1 MKLKIMGYNEET
13 MLTVS
18 GEVQELLIHKENGC
32 VILEFLEERSAINAE
47 EHSETTVEE
56 EIHLPTV
63 PVLERTV
70 PTSERSA
77 EEDAVGA
84 YYRNNTLFHKLS
96 DLRRHLASE
105 ANVPTYMIF
114 HDKTLLGMVEKM
126 PKDLQS
132 LGKISGVGK
141 SKLEKYGS
149 LFLDALKEGA

>member
-1 MKLKIMGYNEET
+1 MKLKIMNYSQE
-13 MLTVS
+13 MVLTVS
-18 GEVQELLIHKENGC
+18 GELQELIINKEDGC
-32 VILEFLEERSAINAE
+32 LILELLEESREIIAG
-47 EHSETTVEE
+47 EE
-56 EIHLPTV
+56 EIILPSVPVLKEEVILPTV
-63 PVLERTV
+63 PVVKEEGT
-70 PTSERSA
+70 
-77 EEDAVGA
+77 EEDAVVT

-105 ANVPTYMIF
+105 ANVPPYMIF